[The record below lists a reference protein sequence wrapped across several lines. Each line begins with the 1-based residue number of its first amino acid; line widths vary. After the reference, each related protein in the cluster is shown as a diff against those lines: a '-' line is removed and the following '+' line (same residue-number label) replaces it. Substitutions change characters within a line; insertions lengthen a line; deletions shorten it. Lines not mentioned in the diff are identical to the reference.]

1 VIKNKGI
8 SVIIPNYNGATL
20 LPIIL
25 PPLFIALQNNNL
37 PYEVIIS
44 DDCSTDDGI
53 GLVKNKFPAI
63 IVLENKENTGF
74 SKTINK
80 GIFKAQYDYVLLLNS
95 DVILTPNYFELQ
107 LRYFDMPDTFG
118 VMGRITGWDD
128 DTIQDGGKYPYL
140 QGVKIKTNKNYIP
153 INPNANDNL
162 YSMYLSGANAFVSRE
177 KLLELQGFDEIF
189 SPFYVE
195 DFELSLRAWRMG
207 WKCYYEHNA
216 VCRHKTSTT
225 IKNRSTSNYIKT
237 IYNRNK
243 IILHALHLPS
253 NKMWL
258 WYMQLFVETIMQT
271 VLCRFYFVRALMM
284 FFKLKHE
291 LSKSRNSFNSLAS
304 KSKNNYNTNEVI
316 TKISSE
322 LNAFE
327 IQIF

>member
-8 SVIIPNYNGATL
+8 SVIIPNYNGAIL

-25 PPLFIALQNNNL
+25 PPLFIALQNTNL
-37 PYEVIIS
+37 QYEVIIS

-53 GLVKNKFPAI
+53 EFVKNNYPAI
-63 IVLENKENTGF
+63 QLLQNKENTGF

-80 GIFKAQYDYVLLLNS
+80 GIFVAQYDYVLLLNS

-107 LRYFDMPDTFG
+107 LRYFNLPDTFG
-118 VMGRITGWDD
+118 VMGRIIGWDN
-128 DTIQDGGKYPYL
+128 DTIQDGGKYPYM

-153 INPNANDNL
+153 VNPIANDNL

-177 KLLELQGFDEIF
+177 KLLQLQGFDEIF

-216 VCRHKTSTT
+216 VCRHKISTT
-225 IKNRSTSNYIKT
+225 IKNKSNSNYIKT

-258 WYMQLFVETIMQT
+258 WYIQLFVESIMQT
-271 VLCRFYFVRALMM
+271 ALCRFYFIKALVL
-284 FFKLKHE
+284 FFKLKNE

-304 KSKNNYNTNEVI
+304 GSKNNYNTNEVI
-316 TKISSE
+316 TKVLSE

-327 IQIF
+327 IQFF